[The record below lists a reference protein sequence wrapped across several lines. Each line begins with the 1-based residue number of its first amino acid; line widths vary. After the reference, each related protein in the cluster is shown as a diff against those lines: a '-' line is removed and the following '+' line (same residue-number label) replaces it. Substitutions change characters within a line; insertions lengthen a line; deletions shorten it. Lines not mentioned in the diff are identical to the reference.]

1 MFDMFK
7 MLGKMNEVQEKMKE
21 AKAQLDKVSI
31 QESELGGVVVVDI
44 TGNKKIT
51 KITTSPAFYEK
62 YTVEEREAILTEAVN
77 NALDKA
83 DAYAKEYM
91 AGEMRDVVPNIPGMD
106 LGSLMGGF
114 GG

>member
-7 MLGKMNEVQEKMKE
+7 MLGKMNEVQEKMKV
-21 AKAQLDKVSI
+21 AKAQLDKIVLE
-31 QESELGGVVVVDI
+31 ESELDGVVI
-44 TGNKKIT
+44 IAINGNKKIT
-51 KITTSPAFYEK
+51 KITTAPVFYEK
-62 YTVEEREAILTEAVN
+62 YSIDEREAILQEAVN
-77 NALDKA
+77 NAYEQA

-91 AGEMRDVVPNIPGMD
+91 AQEMRDVIPNIPGMD